1 MTKLLGNTALVASLA
16 VLGGCVNLNYDQ
28 STVMGQAQES
38 NFAAQVVDPTPA
50 EGAPQQNAE
59 MADAAYERYL
69 KDEVK
74 QPFDEGAGE
83 AIGLSFSPNE

>member
-1 MTKLLGNTALVASLA
+1 MTKFLGNTALVASLV
-16 VLGGCVNLNYDQ
+16 VLGGCVNLNYDL
-28 STVMGQAQES
+28 STVEGDAADQ

-50 EGAPQQNAE
+50 EGAPTQNAE

-74 QPFDEGAGE
+74 EPFAEEAGE
-83 AIGLSFSPNE
+83 SIGLSFSPNE